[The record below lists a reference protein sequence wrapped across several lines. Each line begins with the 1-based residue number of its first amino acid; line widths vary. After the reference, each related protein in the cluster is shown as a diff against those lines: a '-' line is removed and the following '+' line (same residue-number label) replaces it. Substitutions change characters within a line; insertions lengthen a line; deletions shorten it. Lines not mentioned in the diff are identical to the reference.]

1 VDRNERVLRVIPY
14 PLLALPLLMYALTE
28 RPSAG
33 AFELTAGLAGLAAI
47 WQAVMISLRPVQE
60 RNARMVRVYVTG
72 VIVFA
77 ALLTLRTPWFGF
89 FTYMYF
95 FYAARHLAGAWLW
108 TVFAVASIILGAAQI
123 GGLHHAFSTGRVV
136 NWIVVALLNV
146 ALTGSV
152 AILYQRSVDRRRLS
166 AELAEAN
173 EERAGMAAENA
184 GLQAQ
189 LLTQAREA
197 GVLEERQRMA
207 REIHDTIAQGLAGI
221 VTQLEAAQRT
231 GDAGEHERRISNAKN
246 LARDS
251 LAEARRSVE
260 ALRPQALEFAR
271 LPEALAAEAARW
283 SAASGVAAGVITTG
297 DARPL
302 HPEAEVTLLRVG
314 QEALANVGKHAN
326 ASRVAITLSYME
338 DEVRLDV
345 LDDGSGFSKDDAGP
359 AEGGFGLIAM
369 RQRVQRM
376 AGQLEIESEPGRGT
390 AVSASV
396 PAIPLGGAL

>member
-1 VDRNERVLRVIPY
+1 VDTQDRVLRVIPY

-33 AFELTAGLAGLAAI
+33 AFELTAGVAGLAAI
-47 WQAVMISLRPVQE
+47 WQAAMISLRPDPDL
-60 RNARMVRVYVTG
+60 NPWLVRVYVAG
-72 VIVFA
+72 MIVFA

-89 FTYMYF
+89 FTYLYF

-108 TVFAVASIILGAAQI
+108 TVFTVVSIILGAAQI
-123 GGLHHAFSTGRVV
+123 GGLHRFSTSLAVS
-136 NWIVVALLNV
+136 WIIVALLNV
-146 ALTGSV
+146 ALTGSIAV
-152 AILYQRSVDRRRLS
+152 LYQRSVERRKLS
-166 AELAEAN
+166 DQLAAAN
-173 EERAGMAAENA
+173 ETRAGMAAENA

-197 GVLEERQRMA
+197 GVLEERQRLA
-207 REIHDTIAQGLAGI
+207 REIHDTIAQGLTGI

-231 GDAGEHERRISNAKN
+231 GDAAEHDRRIGNAKA

-260 ALRPQALEFAR
+260 ALRPQVLENAR

-283 SAASGVAAGVITTG
+283 SATSGVAADVTTTG

-302 HPEAEVTLLRVG
+302 HPEVEVALLRVG
-314 QEALANVGKHAN
+314 QEALANVGKHAS
-326 ASRVAITLSYME
+326 ASRVALTLSYME
-338 DEVRLDV
+338 DQVRLDV
-345 LDDGSGFSKDDAGP
+345 LDDGSGFSKDDVGP
-359 AEGGFGLIAM
+359 AEGGFGLVGM
-369 RQRVQRM
+369 DQRVRRLS
-376 AGQLEIESEPGRGT
+376 GQLEIESEPGRGT

-396 PAIPLGGAL
+396 PAIPLGGTL

>member
-1 VDRNERVLRVIPY
+1 
-14 PLLALPLLMYALTE
+14 MYALTE

-33 AFELTAGLAGLAAI
+33 AFELTAGVAGLAAI
-47 WQAVMISLRPVQE
+47 WQAAMISLRPDPD
-60 RNARMVRVYVTG
+60 RNSRLVRVYVAG
-72 VIVFA
+72 MIVFA

-89 FTYMYF
+89 FTYLYF

-152 AILYQRSVDRRRLS
+152 ALLYQRSGGRPRLS

-231 GDAGEHERRISNAKN
+231 GDAAEHERRIGNAKL

-251 LAEARRSVE
+251 LTEARRSVE
-260 ALRPQALEFAR
+260 ALAPQALENAR

-283 SAASGVAAGVITTG
+283 SATSGVAADVTTTG
-297 DARPL
+297 AARPL
-302 HPEAEVTLLRVG
+302 HPEVEITLLRIG
-314 QEALANVGKHAN
+314 QEALANVGKHAG

-345 LDDGSGFSKDDAGP
+345 LDDGSGFSKDGVRP
-359 AEGGFGLIAM
+359 AEGGFGLVGM
-369 RQRVQRM
+369 DQRVRRLS
-376 AGQLEIESEPGRGT
+376 GQLEIESEPGRGT

-396 PAIPLGGAL
+396 PAIPLGGTL

>member
-1 VDRNERVLRVIPY
+1 MRVIPY

-47 WQAVMISLRPVQE
+47 WQAGMISLRPVQG
-60 RNARMVRVYVTG
+60 RNTWMVRVYVTG
-72 VIVFA
+72 MIGFA

-89 FTYMYF
+89 FTYLYF

-108 TVFAVASIILGAAQI
+108 TVFAVASVVLGAAQI
-123 GGLHHAFSTGRVV
+123 GGLHHAFSAGRVV

-152 AILYQRSVDRRRLS
+152 AVLYQRSVERRRLS
-166 AELAEAN
+166 DELAEAN
-173 EERAGMAAENA
+173 ESRAGMAAENA

-197 GVLEERQRMA
+197 GVLEERQRLA
-207 REIHDTIAQGLAGI
+207 REIHDTLAQGLAGI

-231 GDAGEHERRISNAKN
+231 ADAAEHERRIGNAKV

-251 LAEARRSVE
+251 LAEARRSVQ
-260 ALRPQALEFAR
+260 ALRPQALEDAR
-271 LPEALAAEAARW
+271 LPEALAAEVARW
-283 SAASGVAAGVITTG
+283 SATSGVAAHVTTTG

-302 HPEAEVTLLRVG
+302 HPEVEVTLLRVG
-314 QEALANVGKHAN
+314 QEALANVGKHAG
-326 ASRVAITLSYME
+326 ASRVTVTLSYME

-345 LDDGSGFSKDDAGP
+345 LDDGGGFSKDDARP
-359 AEGGFGLIAM
+359 AEGGFGLVGM
-369 RQRVQRM
+369 DQRVRRLS
-376 AGQLEIESEPGRGT
+376 GQLEIESEPGRGT

-396 PAIPLGGAL
+396 PAIPLGGAS